1 MRNTTPEEAL
11 KHVLALVS
19 DRQGHIKDALAAY
32 GIVDIYDILQFEESE
47 INYLGLK
54 YLAPDQTTELELSPL
69 ELRGIR
75 SIIQVHDVMVCEK
88 RQDPN
93 FVKDAAITPTAWL
106 KLNRNAWHTYTT
118 VSVRDVCPVV
128 RDPQPMPVSNSKVEV
143 ANKELELV
151 NCAVQLDLNGC
162 PVLNDEAEFA
172 TFQKDV
178 LPVAKDQSMAAV
190 FDGNNPVDRSGDPPP
205 PPPCSVHG
213 HADDHTLTAD
223 PATSM
228 YEGES
233 LPFDDNGSEEYVVFE
248 HPVFEQMS
256 MHEGEGLPST
266 VDPALSMPE
275 GESLP
280 TECDVVVPTTPSIND
295 DALYDALQQHT
306 TLSSGDIRSIL
317 PTNVANSGVS
327 HSSNRA

>member
-75 SIIQVHDVMVCEK
+75 SIIQVHDVMVREK

-93 FVKDAAITPTAWL
+93 FIKDTAITPSAWL

-151 NCAVQLDLNGC
+151 NCAVQLDLNGA
-162 PVLNDEAEFA
+162 PSSMMMLMPRSRR
-172 TFQKDV
+172 TF
-178 LPVAKDQSMAAV
+178 
-190 FDGNNPVDRSGDPPP
+190 
-205 PPPCSVHG
+205 
-213 HADDHTLTAD
+213 
-223 PATSM
+223 
-228 YEGES
+228 Y
-233 LPFDDNGSEEYVVFE
+233 
-248 HPVFEQMS
+248 QM
-256 MHEGEGLPST
+256 PRT
-266 VDPALSMPE
+266 KV
-275 GESLP
+275 
-280 TECDVVVPTTPSIND
+280 
-295 DALYDALQQHT
+295 
-306 TLSSGDIRSIL
+306 
-317 PTNVANSGVS
+317 
-327 HSSNRA
+327 